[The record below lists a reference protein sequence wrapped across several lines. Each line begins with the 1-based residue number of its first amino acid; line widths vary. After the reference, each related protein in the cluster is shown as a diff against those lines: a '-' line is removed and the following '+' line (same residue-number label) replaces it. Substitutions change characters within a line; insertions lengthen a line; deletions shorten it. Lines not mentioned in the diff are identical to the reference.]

1 MMEVNE
7 TWYDT
12 IHINKTTDA
21 TVDRSKFIPVFNQ
34 QMNLWKR
41 AFEKCSGIYAFQNVL
56 YYTTHGTVSIL
67 QKSHNTN
74 ILKEPYCPYWRKIK
88 CIDRRLGIKNPC
100 LLHYRREKRSKITGL
115 SPAFRIPS
123 CQEIWQGAQTAF
135 QAKRNL
141 AQLAQKKNSLDT
153 NKLQKKGK

>member
-1 MMEVNE
+1 MLRYICISE
-7 TWYDT
+7 
-12 IHINKTTDA
+12 
-21 TVDRSKFIPVFNQ
+21 
-34 QMNLWKR
+34 
-41 AFEKCSGIYAFQNVL
+41 CL

-100 LLHYRREKRSKITGL
+100 LLHYRREKRSKIITGL
-115 SPAFRIPS
+115 SPAFCIPS

-141 AQLAQKKNSLDT
+141 AQLEQKKPVWTQTNYKRKGNKQLHYLAYYQYAFLSCSLF
-153 NKLQKKGK
+153 NYI

>member
-1 MMEVNE
+1 MKKSIWEMLRYICISE
-7 TWYDT
+7 
-12 IHINKTTDA
+12 
-21 TVDRSKFIPVFNQ
+21 
-34 QMNLWKR
+34 
-41 AFEKCSGIYAFQNVL
+41 CL

-67 QKSHNTN
+67 QKSHNAN

-100 LLHYRREKRSKITGL
+100 LLHYRREKRSKIITGL
-115 SPAFRIPS
+115 SPAFCIPS

-141 AQLAQKKNSLDT
+141 AQLAQKKKQFGHKQITKEREISNYIT
-153 NKLQKKGK
+153 